1 MDAAIHQRRIGG
13 TTQTLQM
20 TARKHVVSNSREEE
34 SDMPATAKITVIV
47 DLQGR
52 IIAAEF
58 PNIIDETKGT

>member
-1 MDAAIHQRRIGG
+1 
-13 TTQTLQM
+13 
-20 TARKHVVSNSREEE
+20 
-34 SDMPATAKITVIV
+34 MPATAKITVIV